1 VAAASASYLWVN
13 ARMYPSNERTD
24 ITVAALGR
32 GSFADYAA
40 VAIGQTWYH
49 TFAWAGLALLGT
61 FWLVRRAWRG
71 PHRVFARWALA
82 SLGAEAIF
90 VVGVLSGALT
100 WSLRVDLHIYGRYYG
115 S

>member
-1 VAAASASYLWVN
+1 
-13 ARMYPSNERTD
+13 
-24 ITVAALGR
+24 
-32 GSFADYAA
+32 AA

-115 S
+115 SHAMILALVGVVAVIRGVARRSIAIAAA